1 MNSVAFLAFERGT
14 QMFTLPSLSDEVG
27 ISMAWRGIWEPLRLN
42 NLARVGH
49 AVVPKMHFFT
59 QEPLTTTAKGQPGV
73 LPQVYDHQSALM
85 RDYNPLPSSQLDGGL
100 TGLRLT
106 IEVQAAYPLQAH
118 EALHRWRGTW
128 DPGAFSFA
136 SGQ

>member
-1 MNSVAFLAFERGT
+1 
-14 QMFTLPSLSDEVG
+14 MFTLPSLSD
-27 ISMAWRGIWEPLRLN
+27 A
-42 NLARVGH
+42 
-49 AVVPKMHFFT
+49 
-59 QEPLTTTAKGQPGV
+59 AKGQPGM

-106 IEVQAAYPLQAH
+106 IEVQAAYPFQAH

-128 DPGAFSFA
+128 DPGGIQLCIRAVTCTCLRVLGLRSSNATA
-136 SGQ
+136 SRPTSER